1 MWPFTRKRKQTPG
14 ADHQQPVMAGI
25 IADRGLT
32 DLSQNDAELRLWL
45 PEEGKNALDAIAE
58 RLGVV
63 RAKYLREFLV
73 VHLYGL
79 HELLRMQAGET
90 GLYYVPPPA
99 SYAPPTSSGYPL
111 FSRARTEECI
121 PGLGKNI
128 FPLKLFLPRRI
139 KDDLQALADRAA
151 VPLSQF
157 VREVLISHF
166 FGQTFWPDR
175 LRNWS
180 ESQERVATEWEQGLR
195 EGKVFYP
202 DSEECPGETDD
213 NIVLWV

>member
-14 ADHQQPVMAGI
+14 ADNQRPIMTEI
-25 IADRGLT
+25 IADRGVI
-32 DLSQNDAELRLWL
+32 DLSQNNAELRVWL
-45 PEEGKNALDAIAE
+45 PEEGRAALDAIVDH
-58 RLGVV
+58 LDVV

-79 HELLRMQAGET
+79 HELLRMQAGKT
-90 GLYYVPPPA
+90 GLYYVPPPPPESSA
-99 SYAPPTSSGYPL
+99 SATSSGYPL

-128 FPLKLFLPRRI
+128 VPLKLYLPQRV
-139 KDDLQALADRAA
+139 KDDLQALADRAT

-157 VREVLISHF
+157 VREVLVSHF

-180 ESQERVATEWEQGLR
+180 DDQERVAVEWEQGLR
-195 EGKVFYP
+195 EGEEFCP
-202 DSEECPGETDD
+202 DHEESPD
-213 NIVLWV
+213 NIIHY